1 MVICEGLYFIAGLY
15 ALIAGKIRVYRK
27 KVIKGKR
34 AQLLGVILILPAP
47 IAFGLGWITGITFGM
62 TPEIIG
68 LLTIFEAVMLIGVL
82 IAVIVIGV
90 TTPDD
95 PDDDLWP
102 PIAPDISET
111 GQKLQQLHE
120 MLDAGL
126 ITREE
131 YEDKRTDIITKM

>member
-1 MVICEGLYFIAGLY
+1 MLICEGLYFIAGLY
-15 ALIAGKIRVYRK
+15 ALLAGKIRIYRK

-34 AQLLGVILILPAP
+34 AQLVGVILILPGP
-47 IAFGLGWITGITFGM
+47 LAFGLGWIAGITFGT

-68 LLTIFEAVMLIGVL
+68 LLTILEAVMLIGVL

-95 PDDDLWP
+95 PEDDLWP
-102 PIAPDISET
+102 PIAPEISET
-111 GQKLQQLHE
+111 GQKLQQLHD

-131 YEDKRTDIITKM
+131 YEAKRTDIINKM